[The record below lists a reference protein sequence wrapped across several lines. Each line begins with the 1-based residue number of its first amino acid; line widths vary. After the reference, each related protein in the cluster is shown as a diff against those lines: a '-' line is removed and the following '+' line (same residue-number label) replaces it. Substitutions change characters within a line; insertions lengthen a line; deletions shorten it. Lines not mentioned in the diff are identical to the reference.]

1 LEKVGVKFNDT
12 VNISPN
18 INNIKKC
25 ILTGYFTQVAI
36 LQKNNAY
43 LTIKESQ
50 IVAIH
55 PSSVLSYKPEL
66 VLYNELVLTKKN
78 YIRTIL

>member
-1 LEKVGVKFNDT
+1 
-12 VNISPN
+12 
-18 INNIKKC
+18 
-25 ILTGYFTQVAI
+25 LTGYFTQVAI

-66 VLYNELVLTKKN
+66 VVYN
-78 YIRTIL
+78 